1 MMFLS
6 LYRTNQKNPS
16 VMLYPDFASG
26 YKALQAQKFFPTNKL
41 LNYYQDIEAKRIS

>member
-26 YKALQAQKFFPTNKL
+26 YKALQAQKFFSTNEL
-41 LNYYQDIEAKRIS
+41 LRYHQDIEAKRIS